1 MPSTV
6 EAVHIF
12 QSSAKALSQDI
23 PYRVGHNVF
32 AYND

>member
-6 EAVHIF
+6 AVHI